1 LEGPPDKTG
10 GPTFG
15 FRSPTAGLIE
25 LAQNLSDLIQGHAM
39 KLRGGGLAYGFV
51 WKMGDLK
58 IQSFRLL
65 RDILGYLIFPY

>member
-1 LEGPPDKTG
+1 M
-10 GPTFG
+10 
-15 FRSPTAGLIE
+15 
-25 LAQNLSDLIQGHAM
+25 SDLIQGHAM

-58 IQSFRLL
+58 IQSFKRLL